1 MIVMDSI
8 ILWVGNILILLGA
21 FFALTGTFGILRMP
35 DFFSRLHPAGVTDSL
50 GVPLVLAGLM
60 LHAGFTLASGKLL
73 LIMLFL
79 LLTSP
84 TACHALAK
92 AAFLSGMSD
101 EEIKRLKEAK
111 KGEAIENLSASE
123 TGRKGG
129 GIRS

>member
-8 ILWVGNILILLGA
+8 ILWAGNILILLGA

-60 LHAGFTLASGKLL
+60 LHAGFTLVSGKLL

-92 AAFLSGMSD
+92 AAFLSGMAG
-101 EEIKRLKEAK
+101 EEIKRLKDAK
-111 KGEAIENLSASE
+111 QGEAVENITASE
-123 TGRKGG
+123 MAHKDG